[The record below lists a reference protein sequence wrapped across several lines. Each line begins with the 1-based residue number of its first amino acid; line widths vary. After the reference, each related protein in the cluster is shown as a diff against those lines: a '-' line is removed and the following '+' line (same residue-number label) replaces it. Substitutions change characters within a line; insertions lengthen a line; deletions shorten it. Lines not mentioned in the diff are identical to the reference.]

1 MLDYTFSNLY
11 TCITIDQ
18 NNGDA
23 SPEHSGPRSALCQS
37 FPTRL
42 ILFANLAAA
51 PDLKRLPDPCVG
63 PNTPLLT
70 QVSVSL
76 VPYKPN
82 VSYYYIPS

>member
-1 MLDYTFSNLY
+1 MGMPHLNIRALDLR
-11 TCITIDQ
+11 C
-18 NNGDA
+18 A
-23 SPEHSGPRSALCQS
+23 KVSPPDS
-37 FPTRL
+37 F